1 MHSYEDKVEDLDL
14 RLKRIEGQIR
24 GIRNMLNKRKYCVD
38 VIHQIAAVK
47 GALKKVEL
55 QLLDSHTRGC
65 VADAMTSD
73 NEEEQTVKI
82 QELIDLME
90 KML

>member
-1 MHSYEDKVEDLDL
+1 MHSYEDKVDDLDL

-24 GIRNMLNKRKYCVD
+24 GIRNMLNNRKYCVD
-38 VIHQIAAVK
+38 VINQISAVK

-55 QLLDSHTRGC
+55 SLLDSHTRGC
-65 VADAMTSD
+65 VADAMVSE
-73 NEEEQTVKI
+73 NEDEQTVKI

-90 KML
+90 RML